1 MNRYDI
7 DLNLMVFLDA
17 LVREKSVTRAAE
29 RVGITQPAMSNA
41 LKRLRRVLDD
51 PLLVRTARGMEPTQR
66 ALALQRPLQSALEQ
80 IETALTPPP
89 AFDPRATHRLF
100 TVMITDYAASVLL
113 PAVTAH
119 LSAAAPNATLN
130 LLGSDAE
137 SLKAV
142 ERGEVDFVI
151 DRFDTL
157 PESFRSRLLWSDRFV
172 CVLRKDHPAL
182 ADGLSLEAYLELDHI
197 LITRTGIGLGQS
209 DEVLAQ
215 RDLYRRITVF
225 TRHYQ
230 LPARL
235 VAESDLCATLPSR
248 VAQTQARHLPIAIVA
263 PPIDLP
269 VIQIRM
275 VWGPVTHYDR
285 AHQWLRGVIGGAVE
299 QLEEIASEPG
309 EPFK

>member
-1 MNRYDI
+1 MNISDI
-7 DLNLMVFLDA
+7 DLNLIFFLDA
-17 LVREKSVTRAAE
+17 LLREKSVTRAAE

-66 ALALQRPLQSALEQ
+66 ALALQRPVQAALAQ
-80 IETALTPPP
+80 IETALAPQP
-89 AFDPRATHRLF
+89 AFDPQATHRLF

-113 PAVTAH
+113 PAVTAR
-119 LSAAAPNATLN
+119 LSAAAPYATLN
-130 LLGSDAE
+130 VLGSGAE

-142 ERGEVDFVI
+142 ERGDVDFVI
-151 DRFDTL
+151 DRFDAL

-172 CVLRKDHPAL
+172 CVLRRDHPAL
-182 ADGLSLEAYLELDHI
+182 SGGLSLEDYLDLDHI

-209 DEVLAQ
+209 DEELAK

-235 VAESDLCATLPSR
+235 AAESDLCATLPSR
-248 VAQTQARHLPIAIVA
+248 IARVQARYLPVA
-263 PPIDLP
+263 VLEPPIELP
-269 VIQIRM
+269 PIEIRM

-285 AHQWLRGVIGGAVE
+285 AHRWLRTLIGEAIE
-299 QLEEIASEPG
+299 QLLTD
-309 EPFK
+309 